1 MIAML
6 TDINRQH
13 TTELRKDAARRRLAR
28 RAAMNDAGTGTDEA
42 VKQVGAPLTRRAH
55 A

>member
-28 RAAMNDAGTGTDEA
+28 RVASSDAGAGTGEA
-42 VKQVGAPLTRRAH
+42 VKQVGAP
-55 A
+55 